1 MGRTGVFLAIDTIL
15 DKLEKG
21 VINSIDVFGQV
32 SSMRE
37 RRMYMVQTL
46 VWILILTF
54 SSLLFFHSY
63 LAMLFLKW
71 KNPGNVV
78 SSPFFPKAR
87 KPRTITIIAL
97 AVLRRGCFLLFV
109 TNFVN
114 RNIIS
119 KLINIDVLEQKLV
132 NLCIM
137 FLSGAIYICTR
148 SYFGKHPLWHK
159 RSAFYWN
166 PERNWNSRGA

>member
-1 MGRTGVFLAIDTIL
+1 
-15 DKLEKG
+15 
-21 VINSIDVFGQV
+21 
-32 SSMRE
+32 
-37 RRMYMVQTL
+37 
-46 VWILILTF
+46 
-54 SSLLFFHSY
+54 
-63 LAMLFLKW
+63 MLFLKW

-132 NLCIM
+132 QLVS
-137 FLSGAIYICTR
+137 FLFRTSQNFDFSSLYNVSFRSNIYLYTKLFWKA
-148 SYFGKHPLWHK
+148 SFV
-159 RSAFYWN
+159 A
-166 PERNWNSRGA
+166 